1 MSQSVSSVPQVS
13 VRIPAQ
19 IRRLY
24 GARAQETLAATSVA
38 DVVTQLDA
46 RYPGMGERLV
56 EPTGQLRRWV
66 NIFVQGNDV
75 RGLAGVATP
84 LQSGDEVW
92 IVPSVAG
99 GAPRL

>member
-1 MSQSVSSVPQVS
+1 MGAPQAVQVV

-24 GARAQETLAATSVA
+24 GAQAQETLVA
-38 DVVTQLDA
+38 STIAELVARLDA
-46 RYPGMGERLV
+46 VYPGMGERLV

-66 NIFVQGNDV
+66 NIFVQGEDV
-75 RGLAGVATP
+75 RTLGGTATP
-84 LQSGDEVW
+84 LHAGDEVW

-99 GAPRL
+99 GAV